1 MKKEDRVGYVNPET
15 IDLDLAY
22 RMSKGWTFSFDEPPE
37 HLTLERDEFPK
48 IIDFDDYAKIKA
60 PKGYRVVVPTC
71 RDIRIETSCFQ
82 YVIGS
87 THTFLDIS
95 FHGCCIERDDGCMT
109 FSNPVTGKKWRA
121 SSPFSYF
128 VRISVDRVV
137 TDDDLKYGEGDW
149 SGFEVGDMIHRWS
162 SSENAIECAKRI
174 IELRFRNYGEIIVD
188 DNGRD
193 EEWQGK

>member
-1 MKKEDRVGYVNPET
+1 M
-15 IDLDLAY
+15 IDLNLAY
-22 RMSKGWTFSFDEPPE
+22 RMSKGWAFSFDRPPE
-37 HLTLERDEFPK
+37 HLTLKRDEFPK
-48 IIDFDDYAKIKA
+48 IIDFEDYAKIKA
-60 PKGYRVVVPTC
+60 PKGFRVVVPIC
-71 RDIRIETSCFQ
+71 RDIRIETSCF
-82 YVIGS
+82 YYAIGS

-95 FHGCCIERDDGCMT
+95 FYGCCIERNDGCTT
-109 FSNPVTGKKWRA
+109 FTNSVTGKQWRA

-128 VRISVDRVV
+128 VRISVDRPV

-149 SGFEVGDMIHRWS
+149 SGFEVGDMVHRWS

-193 EEWQGK
+193 EEWKGK